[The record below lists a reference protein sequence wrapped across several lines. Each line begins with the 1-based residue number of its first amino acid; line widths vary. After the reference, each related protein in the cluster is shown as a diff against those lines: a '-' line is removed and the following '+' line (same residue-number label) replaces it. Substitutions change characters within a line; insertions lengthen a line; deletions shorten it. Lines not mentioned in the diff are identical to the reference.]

1 LGGVQVPALFGAG
14 IEWPISHALRG
25 SFKAPKLQMSVA
37 PARLR
42 LITKEKEAL
51 MISTALAIQEATR
64 DAIFDSSTVSLI
76 NQLIESKDMLDEDS
90 LIKALFQ
97 YSAHLS
103 ALTAS
108 LVTSI
113 CLTEDQMENMVNTI
127 KEFDSFGKEME

>member
-1 LGGVQVPALFGAG
+1 
-14 IEWPISHALRG
+14 
-25 SFKAPKLQMSVA
+25 
-37 PARLR
+37 
-42 LITKEKEAL
+42 
-51 MISTALAIQEATR
+51 MISTAIAIQEATR
-64 DAIFDSSTVSLI
+64 EAIFDSSTVSLV

-90 LIKALFQ
+90 LITALFQ

-127 KEFDSFGKEME
+127 KEFDSLSKEME